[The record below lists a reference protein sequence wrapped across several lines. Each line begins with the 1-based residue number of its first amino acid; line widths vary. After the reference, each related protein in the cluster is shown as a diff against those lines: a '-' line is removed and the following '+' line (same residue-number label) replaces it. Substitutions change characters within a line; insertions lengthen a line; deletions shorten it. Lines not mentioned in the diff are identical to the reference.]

1 MGAFKSKPAPVSQ
14 VTPHDRAVLQMK
26 GSRDRLYKYQKKLA
40 AVIEKEVAC
49 AKQLMREGKQQRA
62 LLVLRKKKMQ
72 EQMLEKADS
81 QLNNIQSLIDSA
93 EFAQLENTVMAAMKE
108 GTASIKALQAEYS
121 VEDVEKLMDET
132 ADAIA
137 YQKEVTD
144 LLAEKLS
151 AEDDDDVE
159 EELRAMEKEMLDS
172 QMPKI
177 PSHQLPTIDKVP
189 NKEPQQQQQQAQEEE
204 EEEPAAQL
212 AAA

>member
-1 MGAFKSKPAPVSQ
+1 
-14 VTPHDRAVLQMK
+14 
-26 GSRDRLYKYQKKLA
+26 
-40 AVIEKEVAC
+40 
-49 AKQLMREGKQQRA
+49 
-62 LLVLRKKKMQ
+62 
-72 EQMLEKADS
+72 MLEKADS